1 MLTLSVFMS
10 LFLSCPA
17 PPPPPRSSSRVNDQ
31 AQQLMLLS
39 SLTAAALAS
48 ARNASSPGPA
58 TVMRSNSVPVSGH
71 PGLKSKPPPPPP
83 ITDNCMLLNQA
94 SIDSVDSQDVQIS
107 DSNSSL
113 ASIDSQ
119 NGRSRQQLLE
129 DRHQELLKKQKLLQD
144 QYTQLQILSRGQQG
158 LLNDLKKT
166 GSESNIVSK
175 SGIGVN
181 SSGSLS
187 QLIPDPSKAKTLPL
201 QQTSPA
207 GSQLMGN
214 GSNQMSH
221 TNGNQVK
228 QGVNNNL
235 TTVQMN
241 NNQGKHV
248 ETQKIYETD
257 IL

>member
-1 MLTLSVFMS
+1 MLTF
-10 LFLSCPA
+10 SCPCPFSRSA
-17 PPPPPRSSSRVNDQ
+17 PAPPPRSSSRVNDQ

-48 ARNASSPGPA
+48 ARTAVPGPA

-71 PGLKSKPPPPPP
+71 PGLRSKATP
-83 ITDNCMLLNQA
+83 TVDDNCRLLNQA
-94 SIDSVDSQDVQIS
+94 SIDSVDSQDVHIS

-129 DRHQELLKKQKLLQD
+129 DRHQELLKKQRLLQD
-144 QYTQLQILSRGQQG
+144 QYTQLQLLSHGQQG

-187 QLIPDPSKAKTLPL
+187 QLIPDPSKAKTLPR
-201 QQTSPA
+201 QQTSPS
-207 GSQLMGN
+207 GSQVMAN
-214 GSNQMSH
+214 GSNPMSQ

-228 QGVNNNL
+228 QGVNNNS
-235 TTVQMN
+235 TVQMN
-241 NNQGKHV
+241 NNQVKHV

>member
-1 MLTLSVFMS
+1 
-10 LFLSCPA
+10 
-17 PPPPPRSSSRVNDQ
+17 
-31 AQQLMLLS
+31 
-39 SLTAAALAS
+39 
-48 ARNASSPGPA
+48 
-58 TVMRSNSVPVSGH
+58 MRSNSVPA
-71 PGLKSKPPPPPP
+71 SKPH
-83 ITDNCMLLNQA
+83 IIDNNNCMNNNQRMNA
-94 SIDSVDSQDVQIS
+94 QDSIESVELCSEGVH

-129 DRHQELLKKQKLLQD
+129 DRHQELLRKQKLLQD
-144 QYTQLQILSRGQQG
+144 QYTQLQLLSRGGQG

-187 QLIPDPSKAKTLPL
+187 QLIPGDPSKAKTLPRH
-201 QQTSPA
+201 QSSPS
-207 GSQLMGN
+207 GSQSSVISN
-214 GSNQMSH
+214 GSRQHIMGQ
-221 TNGNQVK
+221 TNGNQS
-228 QGVNNNL
+228 
-235 TTVQMN
+235 MN
-241 NNQGKHV
+241 NNPNLVQVTNNNQQSSSSSTAKHV

>member
-1 MLTLSVFMS
+1 MS
-10 LFLSCPA
+10 CVHPLLLFRCVA

-48 ARNASSPGPA
+48 ARNATGPGPA
-58 TVMRSNSVPVSGH
+58 SVMRSNSVPASGGH
-71 PGLKSKPPPPPP
+71 PGQRSKSTAP
-83 ITDNCMLLNQA
+83 INNNNCMILNQGT
-94 SIDSVDSQDVQIS
+94 IDSVDSQDSVQIS

-129 DRHQELLKKQKLLQD
+129 DRHQELLKKQRLLQD
-144 QYTQLQILSRGQQG
+144 QYTQLQLLSRGQQG

-166 GSESNIVSK
+166 GSESNIVLK
-175 SGIGVN
+175 SGLGVN

-187 QLIPDPSKAKTLPL
+187 QLIPNASKAKTLPH
-201 QQTSPA
+201 QQTSPS
-207 GSQLMGN
+207 GSQTMSN
-214 GSNQMSH
+214 GSKQMSQ
-221 TNGNQVK
+221 TNGNQVD
-228 QGVNNNL
+228 NNS
-235 TTVQMN
+235 TVQMN
-241 NNQGKHV
+241 NNQAKHV